1 MMKNSKPAL
10 LFYCQHSIGMGH
22 LTRSFALAAAL
33 AQDFRIVF
41 LNGGPFPPGLCVPTG
56 VEIID
61 LPPLGMV
68 DGHNLVSRDA
78 RFDVEEAK
86 RLRRDLC

>member
-1 MMKNSKPAL
+1 MKNSKPAL

-41 LNGGPFPPGLCVPTG
+41 LNGGPFPPGL
-56 VEIID
+56 
-61 LPPLGMV
+61 
-68 DGHNLVSRDA
+68 
-78 RFDVEEAK
+78 
-86 RLRRDLC
+86 